1 MIPRLSIG
9 VIILIAVAYVL
20 GARYPALAGK
30 VGLA

>member
-9 VIILIAVAYVL
+9 LILVVAVAYVL
-20 GARYPALAGK
+20 GARYPSLAAR

>member
-9 VIILIAVAYVL
+9 VIILIAIAYVL
-20 GARYPALAGK
+20 GARYPSLASK

>member
-9 VIILIAVAYVL
+9 VIIIIAVAYVL
-20 GARYPALAGK
+20 GARYPGLASK